1 MIEDSRLEAG
11 AALRAAGS
19 LPAAGPPVGRGDAM
33 ETDRSAQAAPAV
45 PGSEAAVRLRAIA
58 FDRPWNWLANGW
70 RDMWQAPSV
79 SLTYGIVAAAL
90 GLVLAFGLAAVGLE
104 SLVPVLA
111 GGFLLIGP
119 LLAAGLYETSR
130 VLAAGGKP
138 TFPGSLAAGFAAAGR
153 LGLLAALLM
162 VFYLIW
168 VRVAVLLVAL
178 FLGTNGVPPA
188 REFMGTLLFTPHG
201 LGLLV
206 VGTAVGAVFA
216 AVVFALSVISIPML
230 MERRVDA
237 FTAMAMSATA
247 VVQNPK
253 PMALWAALIAGFIA
267 LGIVTIG
274 AGLVFAFPLI
284 GHATWHAYR
293 DAVAEAD

>member
-1 MIEDSRLEAG
+1 
-11 AALRAAGS
+11 
-19 LPAAGPPVGRGDAM
+19 M
-33 ETDRSAQAAPAV
+33 ETDRSAQAAPTVYGQETAV
-45 PGSEAAVRLRAIA
+45 SLRPIP
-58 FDRPWNWLANGW
+58 FDRPWTWLASGW
-70 RDMWQAPSV
+70 RDMWQAPTV
-79 SLTYGIVAAAL
+79 SLTYGIMAAVL
-90 GLVLAFGLAAVGLE
+90 GLVLAFGLGTVGLE

-119 LLAAGLYETSR
+119 LVAAGLYDTSR

-138 TFPGSLAAGFAAAGR
+138 TFAGSIGAGLGAAGR

-178 FLGTNGVPPA
+178 FLGTGSVPPA
-188 REFMGTLLFTPHG
+188 REFMSTLLFTPHG
-201 LGLLV
+201 LGLLI

-216 AVVFALSVISIPML
+216 AVVFSLSVISIPML

-237 FTAMAMSATA
+237 FTAMAMSAAA
-247 VVQNPK
+247 VLRNPK

-267 LGIVTIG
+267 LGIASIG
-274 AGLVFAFPLI
+274 AGLIFAFPLI

-293 DAVAEAD
+293 DAVAGPD

>member
-1 MIEDSRLEAG
+1 
-11 AALRAAGS
+11 
-19 LPAAGPPVGRGDAM
+19 
-33 ETDRSAQAAPAV
+33 
-45 PGSEAAVRLRAIA
+45 
-58 FDRPWNWLANGW
+58 
-70 RDMWQAPSV
+70 MWEAPSV
-79 SLTYGIVAAAL
+79 SLGYGIVAAGA
-90 GLVLAFGLAAVGLE
+90 GLFLAFGLAAMGLE

-119 LLAAGLYETSR
+119 LLAAGLYATSR
-130 VLAAGGKP
+130 TLAQGGKP
-138 TFPGSLAAGFAAAGR
+138 TFAGSLAAGFSAAGR
-153 LGLLAALLM
+153 LGLLAVLLM

-178 FLGTNGVPPA
+178 FLGTASVPPA
-188 REFMGTLLFTPHG
+188 REFMSTLLFTPHG

-216 AVVFALSVISIPML
+216 AIVYSLTVISIPML

-237 FTAMAMSATA
+237 FTAMALSATA

-267 LGIVTIG
+267 VGIATIG

-293 DAVAEAD
+293 DATGAD